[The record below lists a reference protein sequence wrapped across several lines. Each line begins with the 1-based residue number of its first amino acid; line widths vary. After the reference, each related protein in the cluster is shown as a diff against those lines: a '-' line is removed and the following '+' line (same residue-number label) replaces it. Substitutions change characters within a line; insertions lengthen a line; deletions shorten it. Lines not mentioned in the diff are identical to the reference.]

1 MQRRKFL
8 QSSLSASALALAA
21 SENSAMAQAPG
32 GGREYYELR
41 QYKLESGPGVKLTN
55 QYLEEALIPA
65 LNRMGMKTIGAFDLY
80 LGSETPILYLLIPSS
95 SLDGLVG
102 AEAKLTQDDEYQK
115 AGAAFLKAPAKEP
128 PYVRVES
135 QLLIAFEGYPKLTVP
150 PVTAQHGSRVF
161 QLRTYESPTNADHR
175 IKVDMFHH
183 GEFSY
188 FANAG
193 FWQVFYGDALIGARM
208 PHLTYMLSF
217 PDLSEL
223 KAKWSAFMNDPGWKK
238 LSSMHEY
245 SFEPTVSNI
254 DSLILNPT
262 SYSQI

>member
-1 MQRRKFL
+1 MQRRRFL
-8 QSSLSASALALAA
+8 QSSFSASALALAS
-21 SENSAMAQAPG
+21 SETEAAAQTPG
-32 GGREYYELR
+32 GAREYYELR
-41 QYKLESGPGVKLTN
+41 QYKLENGPGVKLTN
-55 QYLEEALIPA
+55 QYLAEALIPA
-65 LNRMGMKTIGAFDLY
+65 LNRQGMKSIGAFDLY
-80 LGSETPILYLLIPSS
+80 LGSETPMLYVLIPSS
-95 SLDGLVG
+95 SLEGLVG
-102 AEAKLTQDDEYQK
+102 AESKLAQDEEYQK

-128 PYVRVES
+128 PYVRIES
-135 QLLIAFEGYPKLTVP
+135 QLLIAFEGYPKLTIP

-175 IKVDMFHH
+175 IKVEMFHH
-183 GEFSY
+183 GEFNS

-217 PDLSEL
+217 PDLAEL

-238 LSSMHEY
+238 LSSLPEY
-245 SFEPTVSNI
+245 SFEATVSNI